1 MSVYLTFFNYTPEGA
16 AAISSRRTDEAKKI
30 IKKEKGKFISAY
42 GVMGPYDAMIIA
54 EYPNEKAATKAII
67 ELCRLLGAKSHTMTA
82 IPIEEFDAI
91 ASG

>member
-67 ELCRLLGAKSHTMTA
+67 ELC
-82 IPIEEFDAI
+82 
-91 ASG
+91 